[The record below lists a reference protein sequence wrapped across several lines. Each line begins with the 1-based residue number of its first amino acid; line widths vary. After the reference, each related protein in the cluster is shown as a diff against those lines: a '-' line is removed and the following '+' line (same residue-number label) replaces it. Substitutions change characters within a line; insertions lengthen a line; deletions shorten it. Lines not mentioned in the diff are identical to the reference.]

1 MTTLV
6 LTSLAI
12 FIAFNATIFAAAFQ
26 YGQAQD
32 GTGNEED
39 SFLADS
45 KKLNNFLCELASNTT
60 YVCWLTLAFLAVVIF
75 SEQVFSVFFT
85 GTLLIL
91 WCVFMLLIQHALNE
105 LKKYSSSLS
114 D

>member
-12 FIAFNATIFAAAFQ
+12 FLAFNATIFAAAFQ
-26 YGQAQD
+26 YSQAPD
-32 GTGNEED
+32 ATSNEED
-39 SFLADS
+39 TPNFET
-45 KKLNNFLCELASNTT
+45 KKLNKFLFELASGTT
-60 YVCWLTLAFLAVVIF
+60 YICWLTLIFLTVVLLA
-75 SEQVFSVFFT
+75 EQVFSIFFV

-91 WCVFMLLIQHALNE
+91 WFVFMLLIQGALSE
-105 LKKYSSSLS
+105 LKYYSTSLS